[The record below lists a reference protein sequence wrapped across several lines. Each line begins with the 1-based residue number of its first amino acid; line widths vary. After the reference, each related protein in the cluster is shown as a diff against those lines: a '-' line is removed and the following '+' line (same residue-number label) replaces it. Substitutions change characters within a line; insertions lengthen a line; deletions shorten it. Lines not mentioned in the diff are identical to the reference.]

1 MKTNLYGTVK
11 KASPEN
17 RLKEIAARNKALIR
31 QQDLREILRRQSR
44 SSLSLKFL
52 QINNKRST
60 FGSEVETSF

>member
-31 QQDLREILRRQSR
+31 Q
-44 SSLSLKFL
+44 
-52 QINNKRST
+52 
-60 FGSEVETSF
+60 